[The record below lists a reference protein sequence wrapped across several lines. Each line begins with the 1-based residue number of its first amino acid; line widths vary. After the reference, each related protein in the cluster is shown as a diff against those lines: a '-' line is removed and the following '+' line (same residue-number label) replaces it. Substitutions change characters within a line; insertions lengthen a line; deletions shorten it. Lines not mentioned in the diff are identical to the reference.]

1 MLQNNYLYSFIKNNE
16 FLSIRLMNLIYIF
29 RYSNVENFSIQT
41 NDFPS
46 RYRLNVKV
54 VQEFICHQIV
64 SCLNLILVL

>member
-1 MLQNNYLYSFIKNNE
+1 MS
-16 FLSIRLMNLIYIF
+16 LIHIF

-54 VQEFICHQIV
+54 QEFICHQIV
-64 SCLNLILVL
+64 SCFNLILVLYLHKPKHTLIETCIIITIT